1 MAAKPET
8 TAESTAALRLGD
20 LARLTGLG
28 KATIEHYLRLGLL
41 QPLAV
46 GEQGYRFF
54 DQDAVVRLNVV
65 RSGRRAGFALPELRA
80 ALEVVDPLAFI
91 SLLNTLSPAQ
101 CRAELVARG
110 AAIAE

>member
-1 MAAKPET
+1 MAGNSQHAAET
-8 TAESTAALRLGD
+8 TTALRIGD
-20 LARLTGLG
+20 LVRLTGIG

-41 QPLAV
+41 QPLAI
-46 GEQGYRFF
+46 GDQGYRFF

-80 ALEVVDPLAFI
+80 ALEVVDPLTLI
-91 SLLNTLSPAQ
+91 SLLNISSPAQ

-110 AAIAE
+110 AAVDE